1 MPDLVYS
8 IGMNTSDVFQ
18 SSRSLENIF
27 PSHHIFPVVFIASII
42 HFGFGPH
49 TVLFLKLLLC
59 KSRRFTETRSCL
71 EAGQQPNPGW
81 FHRTK
86 N

>member
-8 IGMNTSDVFQ
+8 IGMSTSDVFQ

-27 PSHHIFPVVFIASII
+27 PSHRIFPVVFIACIV

-49 TVLFLKLLLC
+49 TVLFLKSLLH
-59 KSRRFTETRSCL
+59 KSRRFTETRSCW
-71 EAGQQPNPGW
+71 EAGQQPKPWW
-81 FHRTK
+81 FHRRK